1 MYLFES
7 LLCKNTVEMQKQ
19 MFSIDYKQFVISK
32 ENMKVY
38 FDGFKLSNL
47 RTPAGTLTNSRRLNF
62 PLEKPESSVLYKPFI
77 QSCKRTLDRSPS
89 SSKNIFFSESS
100 LIFQGNAQLRITTF
114 SQLDS
119 TSLARG
125 PKLFPPHFRRLHPL
139 TINAQCLKITKMSHS
154 GLRAK

>member
-32 ENMKVY
+32 ENIKVY

-62 PLEKPESSVLYKPFI
+62 PLQKTNLQYFFKLI
-77 QSCKRTLDRSPS
+77 QP
-89 SSKNIFFSESS
+89 
-100 LIFQGNAQLRITTF
+100 TF
-114 SQLDS
+114 
-119 TSLARG
+119 G
-125 PKLFPPHFRRLHPL
+125 
-139 TINAQCLKITKMSHS
+139 
-154 GLRAK
+154 

>member
-32 ENMKVY
+32 ENIKVY

-62 PLEKPESSVLYKPFI
+62 P
-77 QSCKRTLDRSPS
+77 
-89 SSKNIFFSESS
+89 SKNPEFLVF
-100 LIFQGNAQLRITTF
+100 
-114 SQLDS
+114 
-119 TSLARG
+119 
-125 PKLFPPHFRRLHPL
+125 
-139 TINAQCLKITKMSHS
+139 
-154 GLRAK
+154 